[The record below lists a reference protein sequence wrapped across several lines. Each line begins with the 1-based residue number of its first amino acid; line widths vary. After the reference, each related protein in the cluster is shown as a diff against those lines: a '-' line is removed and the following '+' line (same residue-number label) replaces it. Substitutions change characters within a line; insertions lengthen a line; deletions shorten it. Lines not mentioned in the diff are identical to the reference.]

1 MVLMSPARAAAKKAA
16 CLSKIFFVSVIRYLE
31 FQNQLQPFAACTV
44 PFSIRLT
51 VRQTRFFHS
60 ILDVCQR
67 ELSASHPCK
76 SRIPQIRNLSINFA
90 GEHNLP
96 GRISSSAL
104 PCLRPVPLLEN
115 RQENKRPGAVCG
127 ERPSCPKGTGKDP
140 VFGSCKGKA
149 AVPRTGAGSPSISTA
164 TFFFLSILVLT
175 RQTSRHGTPRR
186 YHYDPQGTLG

>member
-1 MVLMSPARAAAKKAA
+1 MVIFGKFRQKRPPACQKSSLSLSSDIPNSRINCSHLRPAPSLFRSGLLFGKPGFSTVFWMCASVNYPHHTHARAG
-16 CLSKIFFVSVIRYLE
+16 Y
-31 FQNQLQPFAACTV
+31 
-44 PFSIRLT
+44 
-51 VRQTRFFHS
+51 
-60 ILDVCQR
+60 
-67 ELSASHPCK
+67 
-76 SRIPQIRNLSINFA
+76 PQIRNLSNNFA

-127 ERPSCPKGTGKDP
+127 ERPSCPKGIGKDP

-164 TFFFLSILVLT
+164 TFFF
-175 RQTSRHGTPRR
+175 
-186 YHYDPQGTLG
+186 